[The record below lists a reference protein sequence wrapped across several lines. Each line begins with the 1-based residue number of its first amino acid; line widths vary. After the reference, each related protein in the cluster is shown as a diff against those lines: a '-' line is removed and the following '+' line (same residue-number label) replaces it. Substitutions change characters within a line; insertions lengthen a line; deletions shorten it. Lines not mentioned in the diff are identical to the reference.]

1 LKKILILPL
10 VFIISFTLFPW
21 EIEYIW
27 KDIDLK
33 GKEIP
38 GGYVFL
44 SGKGEIRGGYKR
56 EGGIAEWKS
65 EGRIE
70 NAKLALPQEKG
81 IVSLPLVKFALS
93 PTEWI
98 ISEGKGTWEK
108 IDFEVKGKGKYS
120 PFSYNLIISLPGFS
134 AEKLKKIFP
143 TWKIPQWCYSLSG
156 DLSLTIHGGKK
167 PPLRGK
173 VDMKFLEG
181 DFEKIRVIFKWDKGK
196 VEIQNF
202 SLQVSPGK
210 IQGKGEINWIIP
222 EP

>member
-1 LKKILILPL
+1 MKKILFLPL
-10 VFIISFTLFPW
+10 VFILSFTLFPW

-56 EGGIAEWKS
+56 EGGITEWKS

-70 NAKLALPQEKG
+70 NAKLALPKEKG

-98 ISEGKGTWEK
+98 VSEGKGTWEG

-120 PFSYNLIISLPGFS
+120 PFTYNLIVSLPGFS
-134 AEKLKKIFP
+134 AEKIKKIFP
-143 TWKIPQWCYSLSG
+143 TWKIPEWCYSLCG
-156 DLSLTIHGGKK
+156 DLSLTIYGGKK

-181 DFEKIRVIFKWDKGK
+181 DFEKIQVIFKWNKGK

-222 EP
+222 KP